1 MRGSKTTRLECQWF
15 AFEQGVSYGTDLVHG
30 RLDFIGSKQY
40 PSLEIVFVKVADTD
54 TPKCFLNFHSMGN
67 REYRKDAPRQTS
79 FLDLFRLGPS
89 RGDIG
94 NGETCPMNQIQVN
107 IPHPELQT
115 SGSGTVIHDR
125 FFLMRTRWQD
135 CREWTCQCLGRLYQ
149 STWW

>member
-30 RLDFIGSKQY
+30 RLDFSGSGQY

-107 IPHPELQT
+107 IPHPSYRRRRQERT
-115 SGSGTVIHDR
+115 SMIDSFSCAHVGKTVANGHVNV
-125 FFLMRTRWQD
+125 
-135 CREWTCQCLGRLYQ
+135 
-149 STWW
+149 